1 MGFLRDFH
9 NKTILFRIGDWIIVT
24 YGVLAGIAFLIGFTT
39 ATWYMAMLGHDPAAI
54 AAMFLFFVIPSILM
68 VSRLTSILLEW
79 RELFRKPMQTLLK
92 PGYMLH
98 GGIFGGM
105 MAMFGY
111 SVASGTSMPSLFD
124 AAGFAMPLG
133 EAICRLGCYV
143 YGCCWGKP
151 TGSNFGVSYTSVHSK
166 VVRFRPDLHGVKI
179 HPAQIYALTAP
190 LIQFHPWVS
199 TNIGELV

>member
-24 YGVLAGIAFLIGFTT
+24 YGVIAGIAFLIGFTT

-92 PGYMLH
+92 PGSPVSVGRYLS
-98 GGIFGGM
+98 
-105 MAMFGY
+105 MAGNTRGR
-111 SVASGTSMPSLFD
+111 SASS
-124 AAGFAMPLG
+124 
-133 EAICRLGCYV
+133 
-143 YGCCWGKP
+143 
-151 TGSNFGVSYTSVHSK
+151 
-166 VVRFRPDLHGVKI
+166 
-179 HPAQIYALTAP
+179 
-190 LIQFHPWVS
+190 
-199 TNIGELV
+199 IG